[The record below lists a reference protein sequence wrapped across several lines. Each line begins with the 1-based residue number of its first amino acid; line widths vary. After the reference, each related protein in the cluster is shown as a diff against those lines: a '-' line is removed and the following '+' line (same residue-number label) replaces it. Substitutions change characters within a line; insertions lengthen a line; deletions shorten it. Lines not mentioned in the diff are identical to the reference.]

1 MTCKKEMIDLL
12 PKTLSLRGMQNMPQ
26 DNFDWIDQRKLDL
39 TIDFVKLKF
48 EKIVGFQKYCTSYK
62 LKHIAE
68 RHLGFY
74 LEHGYIIAAFIIAG
88 YDYKR
93 DRYTTNVWHNISLK
107 SIKQAQREAS
117 NIPLYQI

>member
-1 MTCKKEMIDLL
+1 
-12 PKTLSLRGMQNMPQ
+12 MPQ
-26 DNFDWIDQRKLDL
+26 DNFDWVDEDKLL
-39 TIDFVKLKF
+39 KAIDFVKSKF

-68 RHLGFY
+68 RQLGFY
-74 LEHGYIIAAFIIAG
+74 MEHGYIIAALIIAG

-93 DRYTTNVWHNISLK
+93 DRYTTNTWHNISLK
-107 SIKQAQREAS
+107 SIKQAQRESS